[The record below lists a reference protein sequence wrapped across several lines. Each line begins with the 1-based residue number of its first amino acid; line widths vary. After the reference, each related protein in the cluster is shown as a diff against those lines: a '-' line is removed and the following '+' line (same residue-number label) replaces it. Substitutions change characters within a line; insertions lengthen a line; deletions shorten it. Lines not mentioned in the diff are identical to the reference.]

1 MPHHRGLDHK
11 HFTNY
16 SPFLS
21 QAGVP
26 PLPESNRFEEGPGA
40 MVKFTPTKLHHHFPN
55 RGVSTFCPAFWKSP
69 VCRSHPQVRTATT
82 TTPTSLYHTLGL
94 MSRPKASF
102 QPNSQ
107 KPKYDQLHPVNLSGL
122 KGYSYRKVQ
131 TSTQWQIPCR
141 HLAQPCVASIYIS
154 PVMGRSLPSRA
165 NHPNTTWLYL
175 FFQEMLLQL
184 ADCCYQTPS
193 LPEVKQPNSSSK
205 FISLEVSRLFFLQ
218 VNLPSIVQ

>member
-1 MPHHRGLDHK
+1 
-11 HFTNY
+11 
-16 SPFLS
+16 
-21 QAGVP
+21 
-26 PLPESNRFEEGPGA
+26 
-40 MVKFTPTKLHHHFPN
+40 
-55 RGVSTFCPAFWKSP
+55 
-69 VCRSHPQVRTATT
+69 
-82 TTPTSLYHTLGL
+82 

-122 KGYSYRKVQ
+122 KGNSYPKVHA
-131 TSTQWQIPCR
+131 STQWQIPHR
-141 HLAQPCVASIYIS
+141 LLAQPCRASMCIS

-165 NHPNTTWLYL
+165 NHSNTTWLYR

-205 FISLEVSRLFFLQ
+205 FISPKVVSRLFFLQ
-218 VNLPSIVQ
+218 VNLPSKVQSPRGTQLPTCGLTPSLCTLYSGTVTSLISNKMFPLMQPKTSAPDS